1 MPDGGGTI
9 RLIPADLEDVCDL
22 LRAGH
27 AESRYRGRPYDEARA
42 RAVLQ
47 VFLSNPGTFAR
58 GVRGD
63 DGRIGGVMLG
73 EISQPLWW
81 SRERVANMAVLYVR
95 PDVRGRAG
103 VRLVRAF
110 VRWASASK
118 VRRIILG
125 LTSGIDEARAGRLF
139 ERLGFAARGVAWE
152 MEV

>member
-1 MPDGGGTI
+1 MPDGDSTI
-9 RLIPADLEDVCDL
+9 RLIPADLEEVCDL
-22 LRAGH
+22 LRTGH
-27 AESRYRGRPYDEARA
+27 AESRYRDRPYDETRA

-58 GVRGD
+58 GVLGD

-103 VRLVRAF
+103 ASLLRRFKAWAKAARAD
-110 VRWASASK
+110 VVHVGIS
-118 VRRIILG
+118 
-125 LTSGIDEARAGRLF
+125 SGIDEARTGELF
-139 ERLGFAARGVAWE
+139 ARIGFNRGITIWELER
-152 MEV
+152 